1 MGKENGFVY
10 NSKYTTSLGK
20 TMGKRLANIGEKF
33 ITPGPGAYKYF
44 SDFEGFGNF
53 QYKKIYKSS
62 SNGTISRNKWKYIF
76 YLL

>member
-33 ITPGPGAYKYF
+33 ITHGPGAYKYF

-62 SNGTISRNKWKYIF
+62 SIGTISRNKWKYIF